1 MPSRAEFRTRDIEFS
16 HLLRGVNAIGNRVIQ
31 RLGGGA
37 GSLQSLPP
45 VAQSCF
51 AMS

>member
-16 HLLRGVNAIGNRVIQ
+16 RLLRAVNAIGNRQVQ
-31 RLGGGA
+31 PPAGGA
-37 GSLQSLPP
+37 GSLQSWPP